1 MKYRH
6 IGKSGLAVSTVALG
20 TMTFGEKRWGTDTDQ
35 SVRILDQFVEAGGN
49 LIDTA
54 DKYNNGRSEEI
65 IGRWLSY
72 QNRNQLIVATK
83 CFFPT
88 QDNSHGHGLSSKHIL
103 KGCEASLR
111 RLNTDYID
119 LYQLHAPDPQTP
131 IEETLNALN
140 KLLEQGKIRSAG
152 FCNFPSWT
160 LVDAFHAANNSSI
173 PPLITGQYLYNLLQ
187 RDIEHEIVP
196 ACKRCNTGI
205 LCWSPLSGGML
216 TGKYTN
222 PDEPVEGS
230 RLAIRSELSDTRY
243 KLWYKNSSPVVEE
256 LERIALEHQTT
267 CTEVALAWLL
277 KRPQVT
283 SVIVG
288 ARTGK
293 QVLTNCRAADWEL
306 PQEDFIKLNSISQS
320 PLPYP
325 AKWISEQATFSN

>member
-1 MKYRH
+1 MKYRQ
-6 IGKSGLAVSTVALG
+6 IGKSELAVSTVALG
-20 TMTFGEKRWGTDTDQ
+20 TMTFGEKQWGTDTDQ

-88 QDNSHGHGLSSKHIL
+88 QDNNYGHGLSSKHIL

-140 KLLEQGKIRSAG
+140 NLLEQGKIRSAG

-160 LVDAFHAANNSSI
+160 LVDAFHAANNSST

-196 ACKRCNTGI
+196 ACERCNTGI

-230 RLAIRSELSDTRY
+230 RLAIRSDLSDTRY
-243 KLWYKNSSPVVEE
+243 KLWYKKSSPVVE
-256 LERIALEHQTT
+256 
-267 CTEVALAWLL
+267 
-277 KRPQVT
+277 
-283 SVIVG
+283 
-288 ARTGK
+288 
-293 QVLTNCRAADWEL
+293 
-306 PQEDFIKLNSISQS
+306 
-320 PLPYP
+320 
-325 AKWISEQATFSN
+325 